1 MLGVGPLD
9 AVQRG
14 HRNEGVATLDEGTH
28 VAEEEGQQQRGNV
41 LAVDV
46 GVRHDDDLAVAE
58 LGDIEVFADAGPE
71 GSDEGADRV
80 RGQSSVQARLFDVED
95 LAADRQDG
103 LALGVAAADGGAA
116 CGVALD
122 DEDFTFGGRARGAV
136 AQLAGHGG
144 GFEDALAA
152 RGLTRLASGD
162 AGGLGGL
169 TLGDDGLSVG
179 GVGVEPVGE
188 LGIYLLGDESA
199 GFGVAEL
206 GLCLAFELRFGE
218 LDRDDGSQAFAD
230 VVTGEVVVLVADDAL
245 VAAVAVDEGGQRGA
259 EAFLVHAA
267 FGRVDG
273 VGKGVDGG
281 GVGGGPLHGDFHAH
295 GAFVV
300 VGFEVDDLVVDRVGL
315 LGGVEVLDVVA
326 QAVLVAVG
334 DGAVALGL
342 LVRDLLT
349 ACDLVAF
356 VSGELTL
363 VGQGDA
369 QALVEEGH
377 LLEALA
383 QGLEVEFDGFED
395 LGVRVEDLRGAG
407 FVGCFAAFEGG
418 DGGAAVCERHAPHV
432 ALAADFGVHAGG
444 QGVDDGD
451 ADAVQATR
459 DGVSAAAELAASVED
474 RHDDLDGGLVLGGV
488 LVDGD
493 ASAVVD
499 DFDAAV
505 CLDGN
510 LNVVRVAG
518 QGLVD
523 GVVDDLV
530 DEVVQAAFAGR
541 ADVHA
546 RTLADGFQAFEDGD
560 VRCAVGLLAFG
571 GLLVVSHVA
580 PLALREK

>member
-1 MLGVGPLD
+1 M
-9 AVQRG
+9 
-14 HRNEGVATLDEGTH
+14 
-28 VAEEEGQQQRGNV
+28 

-46 GVRHDDDLAVAE
+46 GIRHDDDLAVAQ
-58 LGDIEVFADAGPE
+58 LRDVEVFADAGAE
-71 GSDEGADRV
+71 GGDEGADGV
-80 RGQSSVQARLFDVED
+80 RGQGSVQARLFDVED
-95 LAADRQDG
+95 LAADRQDR
-103 LALGVAAADGGAA
+103 LTLGVAAADGGAA

-122 DEDFTFGGRARGAV
+122 DEDFALGGRARGAV

-152 RGLTRLASGD
+152 RSLTGLASGD

-169 TLGDDGLSVG
+169 ALSNDGLGVG

-188 LGIYLLGDESA
+188 LGVDLLGDEGASL
-199 GFGVAEL
+199 GVAEL
-206 GLCLAFELRFGE
+206 GLRLALELGLGE
-218 LDRDDGSQAFAD
+218 LDRDDGGQAFAD

-245 VAAVAVDEGGQRGA
+245 VAAVAVDEGGERGA
-259 EAFLVHAA
+259 EALLVHAA

-273 VGKGVDGG
+273 VGEGVDGG
-281 GVGGGPLHGDFHAH
+281 GVGGGPLHGDFDAH

-300 VGFEVDDLVVDRVGL
+300 FGFEVDDLVVDRVGL
-315 LGGVEVLDVVA
+315 LRGIEVFDVVA
-326 QAVLVAVG
+326 QAVLVAIG

-342 LVRDLLT
+342 LVRGLLAAGDLI
-349 ACDLVAF
+349 AF
-356 VSGELTL
+356 VGGELAL
-363 VGQGDA
+363 VGQADA

-395 LGVRVEDLRGAG
+395 LRVGVEDLGGAG
-407 FVGCFAAFEGG
+407 LVGFFAAFEGG
-418 DGGAAVCERHAPHV
+418 DGGAAVCKRHAPDV
-432 ALAADFGVHAGG
+432 ALAADLGVHAGG

-451 ADAVQATR
+451 ADAVQAAR
-459 DGVSAAAELAASVED
+459 DGVTAATELAAGVED

-499 DFDAAV
+499 DLDAAV
-505 CLDGN
+505 CLDRD
-510 LNVVRVAG
+510 LDVVGVAG

-530 DEVVQAAFAGR
+530 HQVVQAAFAGGS
-541 ADVHA
+541 DVHA
-546 RTLADGFQAFEDGD
+546 RALADGFQALEDGD
-560 VRCAVGLLAFG
+560 VRCAVGLFAFG

-580 PLALREK
+580 PLALRENRCLTL